1 MPEPACGWGE
11 SEGGGIS
18 DPNPKSGSRTGP
30 YNRKFSRTKFWVW
43 LFWLFL
49 RAPNQPTLA
58 QGTKHFYKPNQKFVD
73 CSEGQS
79 ESRKG
84 GTVVGPF
91 IIESHTVIDSPP
103 ESSSRRSHVAVLVA
117 HWACA
122 ELDVCN
128 FGHAHAT
135 VGAPI
140 SLSLSAFVHSFK
152 HCRIRA
158 YIVERVE

>member
-1 MPEPACGWGE
+1 MRLGE
-11 SEGGGIS
+11 SEGRVP
-18 DPNPKSGSRTGP
+18 DLNPKSGSRTGP
-30 YNRKFSRTKFWVW
+30 SQQKVLTNQILGVA
-43 LFWLFL
+43 LWLFL
-49 RAPNQPTLA
+49 RAPNQTTLA

-128 FGHAHAT
+128 SGHAHAT